1 MALNDFSGGGNHH
14 NNSGSGIPTGG
25 FPSGSSSSG
34 INPFG
39 QNEIDPKELLV
50 DYNARFA
57 TSTPILFRDAVVK
70 QLESVLIGKFK
81 PNALLIGEAGVGK
94 TKLVEDLA
102 RRIASKDPFLPN
114 RLQNMQVFELPLSNI
129 VAGSSFVGQLEEKI
143 KAVIDFAEDADNHV
157 ILFIDEIH
165 QLVGDSQIYSK
176 IAQILKPSLAR
187 GDIRVIG
194 ATTVQEAKNLMNDPA
209 FNRRFTR
216 IIVDELTNEQ
226 TVEILKTMKA
236 GFFKHYT
243 NSIALDDDTFET
255 VVRMANSFGTAG
267 NHRPDNAITLLDRA
281 CADAVIR
288 RKEQEEAAKND
299 PNLRAAIASCPLIP
313 ITEKRIR
320 QTALRLMTGNAKKET
335 TDLDE
340 LRSRLSAIKGQDHV
354 INLVVEKVKR
364 IDGNLFPKKKPVSMV
379 FAGASGVGKT
389 EVCKILADVLTG
401 NKPIMLNMTEYHSA
415 ASINRIIGAPAGYVG
430 SDSNAEL
437 PFDCLET
444 NPYQVILL
452 DEFEKCDPSV
462 QALFMS
468 ALEEG
473 FIKTNNG
480 KTIDFS
486 KSIIIATTNA
496 SHTDRATSI
505 GFTSSKSNNLQS
517 TVNDLSKS
525 FRTELIGRFGS
536 IVTFNDM
543 NENIY
548 REIVQSIY
556 ATESARITAEN
567 SRISL
572 PAVIPDDEMD
582 ALVKENYV
590 PKLGAR
596 SARRVVEKF
605 IEKEVYGT
613 VI

>member
-1 MALNDFSGGGNHH
+1 MALNDFSGG
-14 NNSGSGIPTGG
+14 NSGNGFPPGTPTGTPG
-25 FPSGSSSSG
+25 SGT
-34 INPFG
+34 PFDHAG
-39 QNEIDPKELLV
+39 GDAIDPMDFLIS
-50 DYNARFA
+50 YNAKFA
-57 TSTPILFRDAVVK
+57 SGNAILFRDAVIK

-94 TKLVEDLA
+94 TKIVEDLA
-102 RRIASKDPFLPN
+102 RRIATDDPLLPN
-114 RLQNMQVFELPLSNI
+114 KLQNMQIFELPLSNV
-129 VAGSSFVGQLEEKI
+129 VAGSSFVGQLEEKV
-143 KAVIDFAEDADNHV
+143 KAVVDFATDPDNHV
-157 ILFIDEIH
+157 ILFVDEIH
-165 QLVGDSQIYSK
+165 QLYGK
-176 IAQILKPSLAR
+176 IAQILKTSLAR
-187 GDIRVIG
+187 GDTRVIG

-216 IIVDELTNEQ
+216 ILVDELTNEQ
-226 TVEILKTMKA
+226 TVEVLKTMKNN
-236 GFFKHYT
+236 FFTHYA
-243 NSIALDDDTFET
+243 NRIALDDNTFET

-281 CADAVIR
+281 CADAILK
-288 RKEQEEAAKND
+288 RKEQEEAAKKD
-299 PNLRAAIASCPLIP
+299 PTLKAALASIPLIP
-313 ITEKRIR
+313 ITEARIR
-320 QTALRLMTGNAKKET
+320 QTALRLLTGNAKKET

-340 LRSRLSAIKGQDHV
+340 LRQRLSSIKGQDHV
-354 INLVVEKVKR
+354 VNLLIEKVRR

-389 EVCKILADVLTG
+389 EICKILADVLTG
-401 NKPIMLNMTEYHSA
+401 NKPIMLNMTEYHSS
-415 ASINRIIGAPAGYVG
+415 ASINRIIGSPAGYVG

-473 FIKTNNG
+473 VIKTNKG

-496 SHTDRATSI
+496 SHTDKSASI
-505 GFTSSKSNNLQS
+505 GFTSSKGENLQS

-525 FRTELIGRFGS
+525 FRTELIGRFGT

-543 NENIY
+543 TEDVY
-548 REIVQSIY
+548 REILQSIY
-556 ATESARITAEN
+556 AEESARICAEN
-567 SRISL
+567 SRVTL
-572 PAVIPDDEMD
+572 PATIPDDAVDE
-582 ALVKENYV
+582 LVKENYV

-596 SARRVVEKF
+596 SARSAVEKF